1 MGTIT
6 EISDLEIV
14 TERVL
19 VPEALI
25 DIVELGD
32 DDSLA
37 SLVASRV
44 NPRVSISTFNGI
56 AMDVDPAS
64 GPQSGAP
71 SSRTSSS
78 KARPRASRAFALGF
92 AFVVVGLALGAG
104 TGLAATGA
112 AALLARP
119 APPPEE
125 LVFGA
130 SSLPPS
136 FPPPLPLV
144 RSADLEVEPP
154 TKSEPAGATSATS
167 NTSPTTNTKPTNV
180 AASRG
185 RKDSSTKSKGPA
197 LAVRA
202 AAETNSTLT
211 ALISAEE
218 RARAQR

>member
-1 MGTIT
+1 METIT
-6 EISDLEIV
+6 EISDAEIV

-32 DDSLA
+32 DESLA
-37 SLVASRV
+37 SLVAIRV
-44 NPRVSISTFNGI
+44 TPRVSISSLNGM
-56 AMDVDPAS
+56 AMDLDPSS
-64 GPQSGAP
+64 GPQRGTSAMASSRTFSSAP
-71 SSRTSSS
+71 SSKT
-78 KARPRASRAFALGF
+78 RPHDSRAFALGF
-92 AFVVVGLALGAG
+92 AFLVVGLALGAG

-144 RSADLEVEPP
+144 RSPGLEYEVP
-154 TKSEPAGATSATS
+154 G
-167 NTSPTTNTKPTNV
+167 
-180 AASRG
+180 
-185 RKDSSTKSKGPA
+185 
-197 LAVRA
+197 
-202 AAETNSTLT
+202 TLS

-218 RARAQR
+218 RARAQK